1 MLMNSLFE
9 ERRKVYYRQNL
20 KYLRYVFNDHFVLF
34 LMILL
39 GALAVQ
45 YAQFLQA
52 HSLNTAGKVGLVLL
66 ITILSQIFGRLASFV
81 EPADKV
87 FLLPQEKAVRK
98 HLLLSCLRSLLF
110 PALISLVLVG
120 IVAPLLKWSFFYLC
134 YGLFF

>member
-66 ITILSQIFGRLASFV
+66 ITILSQIFGRLANLRIRCFSYRKRKQCANIYFCL
-81 EPADKV
+81 AC
-87 FLLPQEKAVRK
+87 VRFF
-98 HLLLSCLRSLLF
+98 SLRL
-110 PALISLVLVG
+110 LVL
-120 IVAPLLKWSFFYLC
+120 F
-134 YGLFF
+134 